1 MAVLY
6 SFTAELFPTETRGV
20 TVGISSTL
28 GHFGGVVAPILADAV
43 DNNNLNNPRFF
54 ARKSSFI
61 HY

>member
-28 GHFGGVVAPILADAV
+28 GHFGGVVAPLLADAV
-43 DNNNLNNPRFF
+43 DNKLNYPRFF
-54 ARKSSFI
+54 TRKSSFI
-61 HY
+61 T